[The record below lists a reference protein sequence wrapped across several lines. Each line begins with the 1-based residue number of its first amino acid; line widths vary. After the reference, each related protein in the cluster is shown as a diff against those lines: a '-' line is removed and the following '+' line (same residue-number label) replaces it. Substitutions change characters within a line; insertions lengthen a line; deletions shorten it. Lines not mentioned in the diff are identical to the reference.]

1 MALLRNLQRKL
12 FRVRRSRWKPFR
24 IVKRLG
30 AILLVLLV
38 WGAWKWHVGD
48 GSRRVAHIR
57 GAERVVL
64 HSVSPNGDRLLVQ
77 AVASSGFSR
86 YFIMRTKSGTMTPF
100 QSKASPPRWSRDGKA
115 LLCISHNEGLVWHDL
130 ASGREAMMSFDIPK
144 PKNGNL
150 TRGAAA
156 VPASPVTF
164 VSPSY
169 NGERITVI
177 RSIPSTPGVM
187 LWRSVDGGKW
197 EEFPVPYEMMPVST
211 NSPGWSPDGKRFA
224 MEWFIPLKQG
234 RMRCLTIGAPNGEWK
249 TYRVDLEANPI
260 RWLKDDGTFLIT
272 FSNKLNV
279 LRLSQRSS
287 RTIFRAT
294 DWQIL
299 ASSVAP
305 SPDGTL
311 IAIPE
316 QPPQPRL
323 TPAGPQ
329 KVNDDRSQQRLV
341 VVNEHGKIILTL
353 YGTGCSA
360 QWSPDGKILYYGRG
374 GDVRAL
380 RLR

>member
-1 MALLRNLQRKL
+1 MEPLRNLQRKL
-12 FRVRRSRWKPFR
+12 FRSRRSRWKPFR

-30 AILLVLLV
+30 AVLIVILA

-48 GSRRVAHIR
+48 GSLRIARIR
-57 GAERVVL
+57 DTERVVF
-64 HSVSPNGDRLLVQ
+64 HAVSPNGDRLLVQ
-77 AVASSGFSR
+77 AVAPSGFSR
-86 YFIMRTKSGTMTPF
+86 YFIVRTRNGSMTPF
-100 QSKASPPRWSRDGKA
+100 QSKAYPLRWSRDGKA

-130 ASGREAMMSFDIPK
+130 ASGREEMIPFDISK
-144 PKNGNL
+144 PKNENL

-156 VPASPVTF
+156 APTSPVTF

-169 NGERITVI
+169 NGERITIV
-177 RSIPSTPGVM
+177 RSVSSNPGVM
-187 LWRSVDGGKW
+187 LWRGIDGSKW

-224 MEWFIPLKQG
+224 IEWFIPLKQG
-234 RMRCLTIGAPNGEWK
+234 RMRYLTIGAPNGEWE
-249 TYRVDLEANPI
+249 TYRMDLESNPM
-260 RWLKDDGTFLIT
+260 RWLKNDGTFLIT

-299 ASSVAP
+299 ASSVTP

-316 QPPQPRL
+316 QPPQRRF

-329 KVNDDRSQQRLV
+329 KDDNDRSQQRLV
-341 VVNEHGKIILTL
+341 VVNEHGQIILTL

-374 GDVRAL
+374 GDMRAL